1 MKLFQVKT
9 SPLGVERIA
18 EFLENNYICIGYP
31 GTGNLETAS
40 PEEMLVR
47 LLKSGAYQGPELETA
62 VADLNLFVHEMQ
74 DGDYVLVADG
84 QWVHLGD
91 LGDYFYDDTFDT
103 TDDGRCHRRGVTWL
117 KSIPQCALN
126 PEAAELLAEEAQISR
141 YRGTLPAARIELW
154 IEGSGMADSEAEGK
168 RALVD
173 EVTVLKAVAV
183 LKEALQSED
192 ADRRERAAIAILQY
206 AK

>member
-1 MKLFQVKT
+1 MKLFQIKA

-31 GTGNLETAS
+31 GTGDLEGAS
-40 PEEMLVR
+40 PEEMLAR
-47 LLKSGAYQGPELETA
+47 LLKSGAYQGKELEAA
-62 VADLNLFVHEMQ
+62 VVNLNLFVHEMQ

-91 LGDYFYDDTFDT
+91 LGDYFYDETYDKAG
-103 TDDGRCHRRGVTWL
+103 DGRCHRRGVTWL
-117 KSIPQCALN
+117 KSIPQSALN
-126 PEAAELLAEEAQISR
+126 PEVAELLADESSVSR

-154 IEGSGMADSEAEGK
+154 LEGTGPADSAADGN
-168 RALVD
+168 RSRVD
-173 EVTVLKAVAV
+173 EITVAKAIAV
-183 LKEALQSED
+183 LKEALNSDD
-192 ADRRERAAIAILQY
+192 ADRRERAAVAILHY